1 MKCSRLQALMAA
13 AILCA
18 VTLTSASAQPF
29 SSNELQSR
37 LVARR
42 AVDAVIWGVPV
53 VSLDMMRQ
61 AYFRDAKASY
71 NDIIWWPH
79 GATWKNQSLAT
90 NSIVR
95 YIYVF
100 SNTKNDGP
108 VVIELPPAVAGAGF
122 YGTIMDAWQVPL
134 TDIGVGGKGGKYLL
148 LPPGYKGVVPSGY
161 TPLHL
166 KTYNSYALVRSILA
180 SGSEEEVRKGDALV
194 KRIKVYPL
202 SKAKA
207 PPQQRFIDM
216 TDILYEPA
224 VPYDAGFY
232 VSLARMINEEPAQQR
247 DLEMLG
253 MLLPVGIEKGKAF
266 NPDSATRTVLNAA
279 ASEAHAWLL
288 DGIARVS
295 PTWWPGQHWVLPSSP
310 VGVKTTFLWEVADF
324 FDVDGRGIT
333 LADWFGPVAKLGGSS
348 FYLAAFFD
356 SAGAPLQGKNT
367 YKLHVSANV
376 PVKEFW
382 SITVYDMETSAFFRN
397 STQLALSSIG
407 KDVQKNPDGSVDIY
421 IGPKAPAGKESNW
434 LYTPEDKNWFPWFR
448 FYGPEKAVLDKSWK
462 MPDIELMK
470 Q

>member
-1 MKCSRLQALMAA
+1 MFSTGPKSPPKKDVKATVMAKLITAFCGGLLLTPQLAA
-13 AILCA
+13 AQTMK
-18 VTLTSASAQPF
+18 TLSSEELAS
-29 SSNELQSR
+29 R
-37 LVARR
+37 TIHRR

-95 YIYVF
+95 YIYLF

-108 VVIELPPAVAGAGF
+108 VVVELPPAVAGAGF

-148 LPPGYKGVVPSGY
+148 LPPGYKGAVPSGY

-180 SGSEEEVRKGDALV
+180 SNSEGDVRKGDALV

-202 SKAKA
+202 SKAAA

-224 VPYDAGFY
+224 VPYDTGFY
-232 VSLARMINEEPAQQR
+232 VSLARMINEEPAQQK

-253 MLLPVGIEKGKAF
+253 MLLPLGIEKGKPF
-266 NPDSATRTVLNAA
+266 DPDSALRTVLNAS

-295 PTWWPGQHWVLPSSP
+295 PPWWPGQHWVLPSSP
-310 VGVKTTFLWEVADF
+310 VGVKTTFLWEVPDF

-333 LADWFGPVAKLGGSS
+333 LGDWFGPVGKLGGGS
-348 FYLAAFFD
+348 FY
-356 SAGAPLQGKNT
+356 P
-367 YKLHVSANV
+367 
-376 PVKEFW
+376 
-382 SITVYDMETSAFFRN
+382 SAFLVA
-397 STQLALSSIG
+397 TG
-407 KDVQKNPDGSVDIY
+407 
-421 IGPKAPAGKESNW
+421 GP
-434 LYTPEDKNWFPWFR
+434 L
-448 FYGPEKAVLDKSWK
+448 
-462 MPDIELMK
+462 
-470 Q
+470 